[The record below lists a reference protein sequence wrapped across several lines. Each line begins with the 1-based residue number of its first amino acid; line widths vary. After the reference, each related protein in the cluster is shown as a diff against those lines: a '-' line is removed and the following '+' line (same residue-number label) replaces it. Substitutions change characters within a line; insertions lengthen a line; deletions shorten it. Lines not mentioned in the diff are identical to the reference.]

1 MLADLPEAIGRLD
14 FAAFQ
19 WLRTLHAPLLDFL
32 MAGFSDIAR
41 GNLVWVVFAI
51 LIGFLYRS
59 RWPAVVHVL
68 LAVGLAFLITDY
80 VAKPFFNRARPFE
93 TYVESRVYGFKPT
106 SRSFPSG
113 HAAGAIAGAYALTRL
128 APEARAI
135 FWIFAAL
142 IACSRVYLGVHYP
155 GDVLAGGLLGVG
167 IAMFVVGGTR
177 WRFGDRMSHRKAAT
191 TQGRTER

>member
-1 MLADLPEAIGRLD
+1 
-14 FAAFQ
+14 
-19 WLRTLHAPLLDFL
+19 

-41 GNLVWVVFAI
+41 GNVVWVVLAI
-51 LIGFLYRS
+51 LIGLLYRS
-59 RWPAVVHVL
+59 RWSAVMHVL
-68 LAVGLAFLITDY
+68 LAVSIAFLITDY

-128 APEARAI
+128 APEARTI

-155 GDVLAGGLLGVG
+155 GDVLAGGLLGLGV
-167 IAMFVVGGTR
+167 AMFVVGGTR
-177 WRFGDRMSHRKAAT
+177 WKFTESVSHRHDAT
-191 TQGRTER
+191 TQGK